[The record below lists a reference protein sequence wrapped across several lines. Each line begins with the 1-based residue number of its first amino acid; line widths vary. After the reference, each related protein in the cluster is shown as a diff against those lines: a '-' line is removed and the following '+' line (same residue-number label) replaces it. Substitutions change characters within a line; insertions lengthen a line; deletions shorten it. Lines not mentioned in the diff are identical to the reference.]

1 MSLRFYFGPSGAGKS
16 YQLYREIIAR
26 SMGQDGDV
34 QTGKEAAGQDG
45 RKQNFMIVVPDQFT
59 MQTQQELVTM
69 HPCEGIMNIDV
80 LSFGRLSHRIL
91 EEVGGEDIPVLDDTG
106 KSLVLQKVAAGL
118 KDQLPALGGYLH
130 RQGYIHEVKSAV
142 SEFMQYGLS
151 PEDVG
156 KLTEFAV
163 KRGALH
169 HKLKDLGLL
178 YQSFLDYIRGHF
190 ITTEET
196 LDLVCKSLRK
206 SRLIPGSV
214 IVFDGFT
221 GFTPIQ
227 NRVIQELMRLAGEVI
242 VTVTL
247 GQGENPYEL
256 DGEQKLFYLSKK
268 TVHDLSALAGQ
279 AQVARGQDVVIHPGP
294 CHRFAQNPALQS
306 LEQNLFRSHPRPY
319 EGSQEQ
325 IRLFEADT
333 PKEEVHQAG
342 LYILS
347 LIRQQGLQYRDIA
360 VITGSL
366 ETYASHVE
374 TEFADM
380 GIPCYI
386 DRTRGIALNPMT
398 EYIKSALQLFLQDFS
413 YEAVFHYL
421 RSGLAALE
429 LSEIDD
435 LENYVRETGIR
446 GLKKWDQ
453 LFTRKTRCM
462 GEEEGPLQRINELR
476 QRMMD
481 QLLPLKGERQA
492 QAAVYVNRLY
502 DFLHDNQVQR
512 RLVKM
517 AAEFKTAG
525 DLVRAREYEQIY
537 RLVMELLE
545 QIHGLLGEEEITRQE
560 FYDILEAGFGE
571 IQVGTL
577 PQNVDRILVGDM
589 ERTRLKQIKVLFF
602 LGVNDGNIPKSAS
615 KGGIISDMDREFLKD
630 SKLELAPTPRQ
641 QMFIQRLYLYLNL
654 TKPSRQL
661 YLSYAR
667 MGNDGK
673 SIRPAYLVGTL
684 KRLFPDLETEH
695 PAQAPVLSQV
705 VTPREGMRYL
715 AQGLRDY
722 VEGVME
728 RSEGQV
734 GEEPGS
740 REFFSLYA
748 AYAGREEER
757 EMVDLLHRAAF
768 LHYRES
774 GLSRAVARALYG
786 LQLENSVSRLETYA
800 ACAYR
805 HFLQYGLTLR
815 EREEFGFENVDMGNA
830 FHQVLDAF
838 AGRLTESGYTW
849 FDFPE
854 EWGDQAV
861 EEAMEQFAA
870 EYGGSVLYAS
880 ARSAYG
886 IRRMARILKRT
897 VRALQRQLQKGSFVP
912 DAHEL
917 SFHMAD
923 RLEAVNIALSEQE
936 KMRLTGRI
944 DRVDISESEDRVYVK
959 IIDYKSGD
967 RRFDL
972 AALYYGLQLQLVV
985 YMNAAMEMEARR
997 HPDKEIVPAAML
1009 YYHVTDPM
1017 VESQV
1022 ELSPQEI
1029 NEQILEQLRM
1039 NGVVCGEEDIIQR
1052 LDREMGDKST
1062 VIPVEKKKDG
1072 SYSARSSV
1080 MSSQE
1085 LGLVSAYVSH
1095 KVRQIGQEIL
1105 GGHKEVNPYEKGS
1118 NEACT
1123 YCAYKKVCGF
1133 DPGIPGY
1140 RRRLLKELDRQEA
1153 FESMEEELG
1162 DEHRIYAGSTE
1173 GH

>member
-1 MSLRFYFGPSGAGKS
+1 M
-16 YQLYREIIAR
+16 
-26 SMGQDGDV
+26 
-34 QTGKEAAGQDG
+34 
-45 RKQNFMIVVPDQFT
+45 
-59 MQTQQELVTM
+59 
-69 HPCEGIMNIDV
+69 
-80 LSFGRLSHRIL
+80 
-91 EEVGGEDIPVLDDTG
+91 
-106 KSLVLQKVAAGL
+106 
-118 KDQLPALGGYLH
+118 
-130 RQGYIHEVKSAV
+130 
-142 SEFMQYGLS
+142 
-151 PEDVG
+151 
-156 KLTEFAV
+156 
-163 KRGALH
+163 
-169 HKLKDLGLL
+169 
-178 YQSFLDYIRGHF
+178 
-190 ITTEET
+190 
-196 LDLVCKSLRK
+196 
-206 SRLIPGSV
+206 
-214 IVFDGFT
+214 
-221 GFTPIQ
+221 
-227 NRVIQELMRLAGEVI
+227 
-242 VTVTL
+242 
-247 GQGENPYEL
+247 
-256 DGEQKLFYLSKK
+256 
-268 TVHDLSALAGQ
+268 
-279 AQVARGQDVVIHPGP
+279 
-294 CHRFAQNPALQS
+294 
-306 LEQNLFRSHPRPY
+306 
-319 EGSQEQ
+319 
-325 IRLFEADT
+325 
-333 PKEEVHQAG
+333 
-342 LYILS
+342 
-347 LIRQQGLQYRDIA
+347 
-360 VITGSL
+360 
-366 ETYASHVE
+366 
-374 TEFADM
+374 
-380 GIPCYI
+380 
-386 DRTRGIALNPMT
+386 
-398 EYIKSALQLFLQDFS
+398 
-413 YEAVFHYL
+413 
-421 RSGLAALE
+421 
-429 LSEIDD
+429 
-435 LENYVRETGIR
+435 
-446 GLKKWDQ
+446 
-453 LFTRKTRCM
+453 
-462 GEEEGPLQRINELR
+462 
-476 QRMMD
+476 
-481 QLLPLKGERQA
+481 
-492 QAAVYVNRLY
+492 
-502 DFLHDNQVQR
+502 
-512 RLVKM
+512 
-517 AAEFKTAG
+517 
-525 DLVRAREYEQIY
+525 
-537 RLVMELLE
+537 
-545 QIHGLLGEEEITRQE
+545 
-560 FYDILEAGFGE
+560 
-571 IQVGTL
+571 
-577 PQNVDRILVGDM
+577 
-589 ERTRLKQIKVLFF
+589 
-602 LGVNDGNIPKSAS
+602 GVNDGNIPKSAS

>member
-1 MSLRFYFGPSGAGKS
+1 MSLRFYFGPSGVGKS
-16 YQLYREIIAR
+16 HQLYQEIINR
-26 SMGQDGDV
+26 SMGPDG
-34 QTGKEAAGQDG
+34 K
-45 RKQNFMIVVPDQFT
+45 KQNFMIVVPDQFT

-130 RQGYIHEVKSAV
+130 RQGYIHEVKSAI

-156 KLTEFAV
+156 KLTDFAA

-196 LDLVCKSLRK
+196 LDLVCRSLHK

-227 NRVIQELMRLAGEVI
+227 NRVIQELMRLAEEVI
-242 VTVTL
+242 VTMTL
-247 GQGENPYEL
+247 GEGENPYEL

-268 TVHDLSALAGQ
+268 TVHDLAALA
-279 AQVARGQDVVIHPGP
+279 AQTGVERGQDVTISPGGG
-294 CHRFAQNPALQS
+294 HRFAHNPALQS
-306 LEQNLFRSHPRPY
+306 LEQNLFRMNPEPY
-319 EGSQEQ
+319 TEKQEQ

-342 LYILS
+342 LAILS
-347 LIRQQGLQYRDIA
+347 LIRSEGLQYRDIA

-366 ETYASHVE
+366 ETYGPHVE

-386 DRTRGIALNPMT
+386 DRTRGITLNPMI

-421 RSGLAALE
+421 RSGLAALGLE
-429 LSEIDD
+429 EIDD
-435 LENYVRETGIR
+435 LENYVRELGIR
-446 GLKKWDQ
+446 GWKKWSQ
-453 LFTRKTRCM
+453 LFTRKTRSM
-462 GEEEGPLQRINELR
+462 GEEEEPLQRINELR
-476 QRMMD
+476 QRMME
-481 QLLPLKGERQA
+481 QLQPLWGEKQA
-492 QAAVYVNRLY
+492 GAADYVNQLY
-502 DFLHDNQVQR
+502 DFLHDNEVQR
-512 RLVKM
+512 RLVDM
-517 AAEFKTAG
+517 AADFKASG

-589 ERTRLKQIKVLFF
+589 ERTRLRQIRVLFF

-630 SKLELAPTPRQ
+630 SRLELAPTPRQ

-654 TKPSRQL
+654 TKPSERL

-673 SIRPAYLVGTL
+673 SIRPAYLVGVL
-684 KRLFPDLETEH
+684 QRLFPGLEVWRPDRE
-695 PAQAPVLSQV
+695 PILSQV

-722 VEGVME
+722 VEGTIGGPG
-728 RSEGQV
+728 GQPG
-734 GEEPGS
+734 GELTGQD
-740 REFFSLYA
+740 FFSLYA
-748 AYAGREEER
+748 AYAGRQEQR
-757 EMVDLLHRAAF
+757 EKVELLRRAAF

-786 LQLENSVSRLETYA
+786 MQLENSVSRLETYA
-800 ACAYR
+800 SCAYR

-830 FHQVLDAF
+830 FHQVLDVF
-838 AGRLTESGYTW
+838 ALRLEESGYTW
-849 FDFPE
+849 FDFPRDWAE
-854 EWGDQAV
+854 QAV

-886 IRRMARILKRT
+886 IRRMGRILKRT
-897 VRALQRQLQKGSFVP
+897 VWALQSQLQSGSFAP
-912 DAHEL
+912 DGHEV

-936 KMRLTGRI
+936 KMRLQGRI
-944 DRVDISESEDRVYVK
+944 DRVDISESEDKVYVK
-959 IIDYKSGD
+959 VIDYKSGD
-967 RRFDL
+967 RHFDL

-985 YMNAAMEMEARR
+985 YMNAAMELEARR

-1022 ELSPQEI
+1022 ELSPQEV

-1039 NGVVCGEEDIIQR
+1039 NGVVSGEEDIIDR
-1052 LDREMGDKST
+1052 LDREMGDRSHI
-1062 VIPVEKKKDG
+1062 IPVEKKKDG
-1072 SYSARSSV
+1072 SYSARSSI
-1080 MSSQE
+1080 MSGQE

-1095 KVRQIGQEIL
+1095 KVRQIGREIL
-1105 GGHKEVNPYEKGS
+1105 EGHMEVNPYEKGGDQV
-1118 NEACT
+1118 CT

-1133 DPGIPGY
+1133 DIGIPGY
-1140 RRRLLKELDRQEA
+1140 RKRMLKELDKQEA
-1153 FESMEEELG
+1153 LEGMEGELESKGKEL
-1162 DEHRIYAGSTE
+1162 R
-1173 GH
+1173 

>member
-1 MSLRFYFGPSGAGKS
+1 
-16 YQLYREIIAR
+16 
-26 SMGQDGDV
+26 
-34 QTGKEAAGQDG
+34 
-45 RKQNFMIVVPDQFT
+45 
-59 MQTQQELVTM
+59 
-69 HPCEGIMNIDV
+69 
-80 LSFGRLSHRIL
+80 
-91 EEVGGEDIPVLDDTG
+91 
-106 KSLVLQKVAAGL
+106 
-118 KDQLPALGGYLH
+118 
-130 RQGYIHEVKSAV
+130 
-142 SEFMQYGLS
+142 
-151 PEDVG
+151 
-156 KLTEFAV
+156 
-163 KRGALH
+163 
-169 HKLKDLGLL
+169 
-178 YQSFLDYIRGHF
+178 
-190 ITTEET
+190 
-196 LDLVCKSLRK
+196 
-206 SRLIPGSV
+206 
-214 IVFDGFT
+214 
-221 GFTPIQ
+221 
-227 NRVIQELMRLAGEVI
+227 
-242 VTVTL
+242 
-247 GQGENPYEL
+247 
-256 DGEQKLFYLSKK
+256 
-268 TVHDLSALAGQ
+268 
-279 AQVARGQDVVIHPGP
+279 
-294 CHRFAQNPALQS
+294 
-306 LEQNLFRSHPRPY
+306 
-319 EGSQEQ
+319 
-325 IRLFEADT
+325 
-333 PKEEVHQAG
+333 
-342 LYILS
+342 
-347 LIRQQGLQYRDIA
+347 
-360 VITGSL
+360 
-366 ETYASHVE
+366 
-374 TEFADM
+374 
-380 GIPCYI
+380 
-386 DRTRGIALNPMT
+386 
-398 EYIKSALQLFLQDFS
+398 
-413 YEAVFHYL
+413 
-421 RSGLAALE
+421 
-429 LSEIDD
+429 
-435 LENYVRETGIR
+435 
-446 GLKKWDQ
+446 
-453 LFTRKTRCM
+453 
-462 GEEEGPLQRINELR
+462 
-476 QRMMD
+476 
-481 QLLPLKGERQA
+481 
-492 QAAVYVNRLY
+492 
-502 DFLHDNQVQR
+502 
-512 RLVKM
+512 
-517 AAEFKTAG
+517 
-525 DLVRAREYEQIY
+525 
-537 RLVMELLE
+537 
-545 QIHGLLGEEEITRQE
+545 
-560 FYDILEAGFGE
+560 
-571 IQVGTL
+571 
-577 PQNVDRILVGDM
+577 
-589 ERTRLKQIKVLFF
+589 
-602 LGVNDGNIPKSAS
+602 
-615 KGGIISDMDREFLKD
+615 
-630 SKLELAPTPRQ
+630 
-641 QMFIQRLYLYLNL
+641 
-654 TKPSRQL
+654 
-661 YLSYAR
+661 
-667 MGNDGK
+667 
-673 SIRPAYLVGTL
+673 
-684 KRLFPDLETEH
+684 
-695 PAQAPVLSQV
+695 
-705 VTPREGMRYL
+705 
-715 AQGLRDY
+715 
-722 VEGVME
+722 
-728 RSEGQV
+728 
-734 GEEPGS
+734 
-740 REFFSLYA
+740 
-748 AYAGREEER
+748 
-757 EMVDLLHRAAF
+757 
-768 LHYRES
+768 
-774 GLSRAVARALYG
+774 
-786 LQLENSVSRLETYA
+786 
-800 ACAYR
+800 
-805 HFLQYGLTLR
+805 
-815 EREEFGFENVDMGNA
+815 MGNA

>member
-1 MSLRFYFGPSGAGKS
+1 
-16 YQLYREIIAR
+16 
-26 SMGQDGDV
+26 
-34 QTGKEAAGQDG
+34 
-45 RKQNFMIVVPDQFT
+45 
-59 MQTQQELVTM
+59 
-69 HPCEGIMNIDV
+69 
-80 LSFGRLSHRIL
+80 
-91 EEVGGEDIPVLDDTG
+91 
-106 KSLVLQKVAAGL
+106 
-118 KDQLPALGGYLH
+118 YLH
-130 RQGYIHEVKSAV
+130 RQGYIHEVKSAI

-156 KLTEFAV
+156 KLTEFAA

-196 LDLVCKSLRK
+196 LDLVCRSLCK

-227 NRVIQELMRLAGEVI
+227 NRVIQELMRLAGEVV
-242 VTVTL
+242 VTITL
-247 GQGENPYEL
+247 GEGEKPYEL
-256 DGEQKLFYLSKK
+256 CGEQKLFYLSKK
-268 TVHDLSALAGQ
+268 TVHDLSALAVQ
-279 AQVARGQDVVIHPGP
+279 AGVKRGQDVTIRPEKG
-294 CHRFAQNPALQS
+294 HRFDHNPALQS
-306 LEQNLFRSHPRPY
+306 LEQNLFRMNPRPY
-319 EGSQEQ
+319 AEKQEQ

-333 PKEEVHQAG
+333 PKEEVHQTG
-342 LYILS
+342 LAILS
-347 LIRQQGLQYRDIA
+347 LIRREGLQYRDIA

-366 ETYASHVE
+366 EIYGPHVE

-386 DRTRGIALNPMT
+386 DRTRGITLNPMI

-413 YEAVFHYL
+413 YETVFHYL
-421 RSGLAALE
+421 RSGLAALT
-429 LSEIDD
+429 
-435 LENYVRETGIR
+435 LEETDALDNYVRETGIR
-446 GLKKWDQ
+446 GRKRWSR
-453 LFTRKTRCM
+453 LFTRKTGAM
-462 GEEEGPLQRINELR
+462 GEEEEPLQRINELR
-476 QRMMD
+476 QRMMG
-481 QLLPLKGERQA
+481 QLQPLWGEKRA
-492 QAAVYVNRLY
+492 KAVDYVNQLY
-502 DFLHDNQVQR
+502 DFLHDNEVQR
-512 RLVKM
+512 QLVEM
-517 AAEFKTAG
+517 AADFKASG

-630 SKLELAPTPRQ
+630 SQLELAPTPRQ

-654 TKPSRQL
+654 TKPSERL

-673 SIRPAYLVGTL
+673 SIRPAYLVGVL
-684 KRLFPDLETEH
+684 QRLFPGLEISRPGQE
-695 PAQAPVLSQV
+695 PVLSQV

-722 VEGVME
+722 VEGAM
-728 RSEGQV
+728 SG
-734 GEEPGS
+734 PD
-740 REFFSLYA
+740 FFSLYA
-748 AYAGREEER
+748 AYAGQQEQQGRVE
-757 EMVDLLHRAAF
+757 LLRRAAF
-768 LHYRES
+768 LHYQES
-774 GLSRAVARALYG
+774 GLSQAVARALYG
-786 LQLENSVSRLETYA
+786 MQLENSVSRLETYA
-800 ACAYR
+800 SCAYR

-815 EREEFGFENVDMGNA
+815 EREEFGFESVDMGNA
-830 FHQVLDAF
+830 FHQVLDVF
-838 AGRLTESGYTW
+838 TQRLEESGYTW
-849 FDFPE
+849 FDFPQDWAE
-854 EWGDQAV
+854 QAV

-870 EYGGSVLYAS
+870 EYGSSVLYAS

-886 IRRMARILKRT
+886 IQRMSRILKRT
-897 VRALQRQLQKGSFVP
+897 VQALQSQLQKGSFAP
-912 DAHEL
+912 DGHEV

-923 RLEAVNIALSEQE
+923 RLEAVNIALSEHE
-936 KMRLTGRI
+936 IMRLRGRI
-944 DRVDISESEDRVYVK
+944 DRVDISESEDKVYVK
-959 IIDYKSGD
+959 VIDYKSGN

-985 YMNAAMEMEARR
+985 YMNAAMEIEARR

-1039 NGVVCGEEDIIQR
+1039 NGVVSGEEDIIER
-1052 LDREMGDKST
+1052 LDREMGDRSH

-1080 MSSQE
+1080 MSGQE
-1085 LGLVSAYVSH
+1085 LGVVSAYVSH
-1095 KVRQIGQEIL
+1095 KVRQIGREI
-1105 GGHKEVNPYEKGS
+1105 
-1118 NEACT
+1118 
-1123 YCAYKKVCGF
+1123 
-1133 DPGIPGY
+1133 
-1140 RRRLLKELDRQEA
+1140 
-1153 FESMEEELG
+1153 
-1162 DEHRIYAGSTE
+1162 
-1173 GH
+1173 

>member
-1 MSLRFYFGPSGAGKS
+1 M
-16 YQLYREIIAR
+16 
-26 SMGQDGDV
+26 
-34 QTGKEAAGQDG
+34 
-45 RKQNFMIVVPDQFT
+45 
-59 MQTQQELVTM
+59 
-69 HPCEGIMNIDV
+69 
-80 LSFGRLSHRIL
+80 
-91 EEVGGEDIPVLDDTG
+91 
-106 KSLVLQKVAAGL
+106 
-118 KDQLPALGGYLH
+118 
-130 RQGYIHEVKSAV
+130 
-142 SEFMQYGLS
+142 
-151 PEDVG
+151 
-156 KLTEFAV
+156 
-163 KRGALH
+163 
-169 HKLKDLGLL
+169 
-178 YQSFLDYIRGHF
+178 
-190 ITTEET
+190 
-196 LDLVCKSLRK
+196 
-206 SRLIPGSV
+206 
-214 IVFDGFT
+214 
-221 GFTPIQ
+221 
-227 NRVIQELMRLAGEVI
+227 
-242 VTVTL
+242 
-247 GQGENPYEL
+247 
-256 DGEQKLFYLSKK
+256 
-268 TVHDLSALAGQ
+268 
-279 AQVARGQDVVIHPGP
+279 
-294 CHRFAQNPALQS
+294 
-306 LEQNLFRSHPRPY
+306 
-319 EGSQEQ
+319 
-325 IRLFEADT
+325 
-333 PKEEVHQAG
+333 
-342 LYILS
+342 
-347 LIRQQGLQYRDIA
+347 
-360 VITGSL
+360 
-366 ETYASHVE
+366 
-374 TEFADM
+374 
-380 GIPCYI
+380 
-386 DRTRGIALNPMT
+386 
-398 EYIKSALQLFLQDFS
+398 
-413 YEAVFHYL
+413 
-421 RSGLAALE
+421 
-429 LSEIDD
+429 
-435 LENYVRETGIR
+435 
-446 GLKKWDQ
+446 
-453 LFTRKTRCM
+453 
-462 GEEEGPLQRINELR
+462 
-476 QRMMD
+476 
-481 QLLPLKGERQA
+481 
-492 QAAVYVNRLY
+492 
-502 DFLHDNQVQR
+502 
-512 RLVKM
+512 
-517 AAEFKTAG
+517 
-525 DLVRAREYEQIY
+525 
-537 RLVMELLE
+537 
-545 QIHGLLGEEEITRQE
+545 
-560 FYDILEAGFGE
+560 
-571 IQVGTL
+571 
-577 PQNVDRILVGDM
+577 
-589 ERTRLKQIKVLFF
+589 
-602 LGVNDGNIPKSAS
+602 
-615 KGGIISDMDREFLKD
+615 
-630 SKLELAPTPRQ
+630 
-641 QMFIQRLYLYLNL
+641 
-654 TKPSRQL
+654 

-734 GEEPGS
+734 GGEPGS